1 MKKLILCVFA
11 LVCMSVHAAVEVEE
25 ASSSYTVTNTTNPSQ
40 TTHTKITFHS
50 LNKPLTIEIINEAR
64 KYIDAFCRSG
74 LSDAVLI
81 DDRTVALLYRKEYQ
95 YSIHTAKEVVS
106 KIAKEHGINLSISQK
121 DV

>member
-1 MKKLILCVFA
+1 
-11 LVCMSVHAAVEVEE
+11 MSVHAAVEVEE

-81 DDRTVALLYRKEYQ
+81 DDRTVALLYRKEFQ
-95 YSIHTAKEVVS
+95 HSIRTAKEVVS